1 MDLRRLWRG
10 AVDVGR
16 RVKESGLS
24 INAAA
29 VAYNAFLA
37 LVPLAISLL
46 GVAAL
51 IGQSDSAVG
60 RVERTLDPIV
70 PGAVKDFVVE
80 LMVDAGDRFGGGSI
94 WLVLGSVV
102 VALFLGSRAVAA
114 LQKALAA
121 VSDHVERRPALEM
134 RLVAVGLTVGGG
146 LALVLTSTTLVVG
159 RHFIQF
165 IAGLTPVLGFLDDVW
180 AWLRVPLA
188 GIGVYL
194 FLLAVYRFGPPKPLE
209 RAWLAALVA
218 TVGALLGSL
227 GFGLYLSQTPEL
239 GATFG
244 VLGAVAVAL
253 VWLYLGAMAI
263 LAGAVAVLHVIP
275 ESVGRR
281 SAP

>member
-1 MDLRRLWRG
+1 MDLRRLWHG